1 MITENKVNFEVT
13 NKNWKKI
20 MSYGILY
27 DSISLTLRELKLF
40 SVELTVRFSNNMEIK
55 SFNKKWRKNN
65 IETNVLAFP
74 NYNKKGLAQ
83 PINYIGDI
91 IVSFNK
97 IKQESIK
104 YNISFK
110 DHSIH
115 LIIHGVLHL
124 LGYDHDNPK
133 SEKTMIA
140 FEKKI
145 LNMMNIN
152 NSILNS
158 KYDER
163 T

>member
-1 MITENKVNFEVT
+1 
-13 NKNWKKI
+13 

-40 SVELTVRFSNNMEIK
+40 SVELTVRFSNNMEIR

-65 IETNVLAFP
+65 VVTNVLAFP
-74 NYNKKGLAQ
+74 NYYKKGRSQ
-83 PINYIGDI
+83 SINYIGDI
-91 IVSFNK
+91 IISFNK
-97 IKQESIK
+97 IKEESIK

-115 LIIHGVLHL
+115 IIIHGVLHL

-133 SEKTMIA
+133 NEKNMLS

-145 LNMMNIN
+145 LNMMNID
-152 NSILNS
+152 NSILNN
-158 KYDER
+158 KYGEG